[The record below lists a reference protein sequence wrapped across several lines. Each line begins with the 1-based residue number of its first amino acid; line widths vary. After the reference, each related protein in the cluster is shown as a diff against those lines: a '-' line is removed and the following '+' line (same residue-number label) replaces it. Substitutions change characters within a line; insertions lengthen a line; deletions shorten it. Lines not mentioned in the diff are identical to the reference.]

1 MATGTI
7 SLPMPGH
14 LDTTAP
20 PGVVIAN
27 NVPYMAFDDTTVEAC
42 YWVFRMPANYASG
55 LTAKIQY
62 SMASATSNSVDF
74 EISIMAVSDA
84 DSQDLDSDSYDTVNS
99 GSDTVPGT
107 AGHFGE
113 ISITMTNADSVAAG
127 DYVRIKLSRDSDD
140 GTNDTATGDCEVR
153 AVTLEY
159 TTS

>member
-7 SLPMPGH
+7 SLPVPGH
-14 LDTTAP
+14 LDVSNP

-27 NVPYMAFDDTTVEAC
+27 NVPYMAFDDTTVESC
-42 YWVFRMPANYASG
+42 YWMFRMPANYGSG
-55 LTAKIQY
+55 LVAKIQY

-74 EISIMAVSDA
+74 EISIMAVSA
-84 DSQDLDSDSYDTVNS
+84 GDSHDLDSDSYDTVNS

-107 AGHFGE
+107 AGYLKE
-113 ISITMTNADSVAAG
+113 ISITLTNADNVAAG

-140 GTNDTATGDCEVR
+140 ATNDTATGDCEVR
-153 AVTLEY
+153 TVTLEY